1 MKLATA
7 LDMAGAFDA
16 VWRKGGI
23 AKLQRLVMADL
34 LILVEDCLHERTMK
48 VVLQDYTFS
57 FPIEVTAPQGNV
69 IGALL

>member
-23 AKLQRLVMADL
+23 AKLQRLVMVL

-57 FPIEVTAPQGNV
+57 FPIEITAPQGNV